1 MIPIILLAL
10 GAAVGAWI
18 WLLTQS
24 TESIEEVFQTPE
36 VIPTPIPTVIPEV
49 KAPLEPEPAPTVMI
63 TPDPYPGWVDPSSV
77 GSPWGTTVEGLL
89 TFRGNPTRTFYGTGP
104 IPRNPEL

>member
-1 MIPIILLAL
+1 MAPIFLLAL

-36 VIPTPIPTVIPEV
+36 AIPTPIPTDIPEV
-49 KAPLEPEPAPTVMI
+49 EAPPNQNLNR
-63 TPDPYPGWVDPSSV
+63 
-77 GSPWGTTVEGLL
+77 L
-89 TFRGNPTRTFYGTGP
+89 
-104 IPRNPEL
+104 

>member
-1 MIPIILLAL
+1 MAPIFLLAL

-36 VIPTPIPTVIPEV
+36 AIPTPIQLIYR
-49 KAPLEPEPAPTVMI
+49 KLKPL
-63 TPDPYPGWVDPSSV
+63 SNQN
-77 GSPWGTTVEGLL
+77 LNRL
-89 TFRGNPTRTFYGTGP
+89 
-104 IPRNPEL
+104 

>member
-63 TPDPYPGWVDPSSV
+63 TPDPTQG
-77 GSPWGTTVEGLL
+77 GLTL
-89 TFRGNPTRTFYGTGP
+89 HQ
-104 IPRNPEL
+104 

>member
-1 MIPIILLAL
+1 MAPIFLLAL

-36 VIPTPIPTVIPEV
+36 AIPTPITTDTPEV
-49 KAPLEPEPAPTVMI
+49 EAPLEPEPEPTVMI
-63 TPDPYPGWVDPSSV
+63 SPDPYPGWVDPLSV
-77 GSPWGTTVEGLL
+77 GSPGDNSRRIAYFPRKPNTNLL
-89 TFRGNPTRTFYGTGP
+89 WNRPNT
-104 IPRNPEL
+104 

>member
-1 MIPIILLAL
+1 MAPIFLLAL

-36 VIPTPIPTVIPEV
+36 AIPTPIPTDIPEV
-49 KAPLEPEPAPTVMI
+49 EAPLEPEPEPTVMI
-63 TPDPYPGWVDPSSV
+63 SPDPYPGWVDPLISRFTLGDNSRRIAYF
-77 GSPWGTTVEGLL
+77 PRKPNTNLL
-89 TFRGNPTRTFYGTGP
+89 WNRPNT
-104 IPRNPEL
+104 